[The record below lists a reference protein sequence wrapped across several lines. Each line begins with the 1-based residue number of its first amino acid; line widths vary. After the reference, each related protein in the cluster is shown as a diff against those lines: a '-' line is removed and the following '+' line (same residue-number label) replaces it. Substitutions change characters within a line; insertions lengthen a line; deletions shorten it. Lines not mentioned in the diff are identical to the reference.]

1 MGKFFNIYALVIGA
15 ACVVALLV
23 PTLIMLG
30 FALHGLGVA

>member
-1 MGKFFNIYALVIGA
+1 MGKLFNVYAVVIGA
-15 ACVVALLV
+15 VCAVVLLV